1 MAIAPRTKATK
12 QKGAKRWNPLNT
24 CKSSILQGRGITWRK
39 TQNDPIPQ
47 QRVLI
52 SYRPARKSDTSQ
64 TAFGLQVGKK
74 EEQRNRFTTC
84 GKGPSESLPLRMV
97 CASLR
102 VGLRRVGVQVP
113 ESRVRP
119 TRPAHKGGAKP
130 QIAGVR
136 QARLTVNHKP

>member
-1 MAIAPRTKATK
+1 MGSPRPFVLLTAYRNFAIPRFGCGDVQTLAIAHRTEATK

-39 TQNDPIPQ
+39 TQNAPIPQ

-64 TAFGLQVGKK
+64 TAFGLHVGKK

-113 ESRVRP
+113 EFFPS
-119 TRPAHKGGAKP
+119 
-130 QIAGVR
+130 
-136 QARLTVNHKP
+136 